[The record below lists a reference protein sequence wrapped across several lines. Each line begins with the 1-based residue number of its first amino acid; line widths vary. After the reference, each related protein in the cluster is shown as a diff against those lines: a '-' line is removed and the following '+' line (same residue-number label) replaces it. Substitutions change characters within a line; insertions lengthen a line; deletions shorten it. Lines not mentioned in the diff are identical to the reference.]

1 MAHRLSCLMACG
13 IFPDEGSNPHP
24 PHWQVD
30 SQPLG
35 HQGSPSNHRLLNVA
49 ALLDSAADGGQ
60 APFPSTHSIFHT
72 HLPCAGLSAFRAA
85 ELMKALS
92 LLRDLGACYLQGLWR
107 RGLIV
112 YPLWRLHCPL
122 TVCSFAEEVTVAQ
135 GRETVP
141 KETV

>member
-1 MAHRLSCLMACG
+1 MPRAMWHLSSPTRDRTFIPCIGRWILNHWATREVPVITDFLMWLLLWTVQLMGARHLFLLHTSPVCWAQCLQGCRD
-13 IFPDEGSNPHP
+13 DEGT
-24 PHWQVD
+24 VIA
-30 SQPLG
+30 
-35 HQGSPSNHRLLNVA
+35 QGF
-49 ALLDSAADGGQ
+49 G
-60 APFPSTHSIFHT
+60 
-72 HLPCAGLSAFRAA
+72 
-85 ELMKALS
+85 
-92 LLRDLGACYLQGLWR
+92 GACYLQGLWG